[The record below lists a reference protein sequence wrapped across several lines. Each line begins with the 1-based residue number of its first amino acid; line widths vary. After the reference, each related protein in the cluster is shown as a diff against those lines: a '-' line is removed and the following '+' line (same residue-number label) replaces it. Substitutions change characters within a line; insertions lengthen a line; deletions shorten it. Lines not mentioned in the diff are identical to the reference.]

1 MSAPRAGLRRQ
12 RRWGRCP
19 GSMALGAALLL
30 GAGLPG
36 PVGAQDTHILAVV
49 GLGGDPAYAE
59 RFLEWGLRIRTAAL
73 ERFGIPEERVTLL
86 SEDPEMNPAVD
97 GRSDRAGV
105 EAAMTATAESAGP
118 RDRILV
124 VLMGHG
130 SFRGDEARFNLPGPD
145 LTAQEWGALLARFGD
160 RPVALVNTS
169 SSSGPFV
176 QALSAPGRIL
186 ITATS
191 TGGERNETQFGRFF
205 AEALEGDAA
214 DLDKD
219 GMLSLLEVF
228 TFARAEVARFY
239 QESNLL
245 LTEHALLDDDG
256 DGEGSR
262 EPSRDGSDGASAAVF
277 RLVPPTAVMAP
288 PEVMGDSI
296 LVRLMNERAELET
309 RVARLRAARE
319 TMDPAEYDA
328 RLEELLVEIAL
339 KNREI
344 NARGG
349 GGS

>member
-1 MSAPRAGLRRQ
+1 MRRRSGLAAALAF
-12 RRWGRCP
+12 GVLLP
-19 GSMALGAALLL
+19 GSAA
-30 GAGLPG
+30 
-36 PVGAQDTHILAVV
+36 AQDTHVLAVV

-59 RFLEWGLRIRTAAL
+59 SFLDWGLRIRAASV
-73 ERFGIPEERVTLL
+73 ERFGLAEERVTLL
-86 SEDPEMNPAVD
+86 SEDPGMDAAVD

-105 EAAMTATAESAGP
+105 EAAVAAMADRAGP

-124 VLMGHG
+124 VLVGHG

-145 LTAQEWGALLARFGD
+145 LTAQEWGALLTRFGD
-160 RPVALVNTS
+160 RPVALVNAS

-186 ITATS
+186 ITATK

-219 GMLSLLEVF
+219 GMLSLLEAF
-228 TFARAEVARFY
+228 TYARAEVARFY

-256 DGEGSR
+256 DGEGSE
-262 EPSRDGSDGASAAVF
+262 EPSRDGPDGASAAVF
-277 RLVPPTAVMAP
+277 RLVPPTVATA
-288 PEVMGDSI
+288 PEVLGDSV

-309 RVARLRAARE
+309 RVARLRAIRE
-319 TMDPAEYDA
+319 TLDPAEYEA

-349 GGS
+349 GGA